1 MNRIFKLEPGSHRPP
16 RCRFI
21 DVTATAIACGH
32 AIPIKIEAQLF
43 RNYWIPTEP
52 DDQGRNLLR
61 ALLEEFH
68 FALAEKTPAKLI
80 SHGLWLSV
88 YFDFAAQDRQK
99 EFPEILSLR
108 FVLGPCTSNSPSLA
122 ICFAF
127 PPSHDESAP
136 F

>member
-21 DVTATAIACGH
+21 DVTTTAIACGH

-52 DDQGRNLLR
+52 DEEGRNLLR
-61 ALLEEFH
+61 TLLEEFYS
-68 FALAEKTPAKLI
+68 ALAENTPAKLI
-80 SHGLWLSV
+80 SHGEWLSV
-88 YFDFAAQDRQK
+88 YLECAAQDRQK
-99 EFPEILSLR
+99 ALPEILSLR

-122 ICFAF
+122 ICVAL
-127 PPSHDESAP
+127 PPSDDESAP